1 MSLQAGVSA
10 PPCSSLL
17 PCRPAVLTCW
27 HKWVCGCKVT
37 WSEKLLLLQ
46 NHYFL
51 PLIFHLCQFPIGECH
66 CGLSTTVHM
75 AVQDQLFQSQA
86 LAFLASDICPARA
99 PVPTA
104 FAHSPSLSVS
114 PLLTVFFLGR
124 HSLKHMV
131 YASAFTA
138 WYHPADCEGCRV
150 WRKDWTLRW
159 LIL

>member
-1 MSLQAGVSA
+1 M
-10 PPCSSLL
+10 
-17 PCRPAVLTCW
+17 
-27 HKWVCGCKVT
+27 T
-37 WSEKLLLLQ
+37 WSEKLLLWQ

-51 PLIFHLCQFPIGECH
+51 PLIFHLCQFPIGECL
-66 CGLSTTVHM
+66 CGLSTTVHT

-104 FAHSPSLSVS
+104 FAHSPSLSIS

-138 WYHPADCEGCRV
+138 WYHLADCEGCRV
-150 WRKDWTLRW
+150 WRKDWTLLAHSLTLLSATAFIPYCGPCSLW
-159 LIL
+159 PMAAGLVIVNIAVVTA

>member
-1 MSLQAGVSA
+1 M
-10 PPCSSLL
+10 
-17 PCRPAVLTCW
+17 
-27 HKWVCGCKVT
+27 T

-51 PLIFHLCQFPIGECH
+51 PLIFHLCQFPIGECL
-66 CGLSTTVHM
+66 CGLSTTVHT

-104 FAHSPSLSVS
+104 FAHSPSLSIS

-138 WYHPADCEGCRV
+138 WYHLADCEGCRV
-150 WRKDWTLRW
+150 WRKDWTLCW
-159 LIL
+159 LILSAECNSFYSILWSLQSVACGSRFGHC